1 MKNLGKS
8 LGVLVYFIVA
18 QCIGTIALFLFKIKT
33 DSIWVDKLYNSITIN
48 GVLSKE
54 YFQLVGELL
63 IPSLI
68 IADCL
73 IIIPF
78 LINSYRTGNQLM
90 RSMSLS
96 LAIKLFIL
104 GCALNT
110 VVSLVV
116 ESLPASATTNEYSS
130 LMNLVVAD
138 NIFISFLT
146 NAVLAAL
153 VEEILFRK
161 MIIGFYVEK
170 SGNLAIVMSALLFGL
185 MHMNPIQ
192 STYAF
197 ILGLIMGY
205 IYIKTEYNLL
215 STFIV
220 HVTINGTSI
229 LYEYLPS
236 QLQSVFL
243 YLGALSVIATVT
255 YLAFMFL
262 RRDYVKE
269 EMIG

>member
-1 MKNLGKS
+1 M
-8 LGVLVYFIVA
+8 
-18 QCIGTIALFLFKIKT
+18 
-33 DSIWVDKLYNSITIN
+33 
-48 GVLSKE
+48 
-54 YFQLVGELL
+54 
-63 IPSLI
+63 
-68 IADCL
+68 
-73 IIIPF
+73 
-78 LINSYRTGNQLM
+78 
-90 RSMSLS
+90 
-96 LAIKLFIL
+96 
-104 GCALNT
+104 
-110 VVSLVV
+110 
-116 ESLPASATTNEYSS
+116 
-130 LMNLVVAD
+130 
-138 NIFISFLT
+138 SFLT

-161 MIIGFYVEK
+161 MIIGFYAEK
-170 SGNLAIVMSALLFGL
+170 SENLAIVMSAFLFGL

-236 QLQSVFL
+236 QFQSVFL
-243 YLGALSVIATVT
+243 YLGAVSVFATVT

-262 RRDYVKE
+262 R
-269 EMIG
+269 